1 VTDLVE
7 LSIVRLP
14 GVAWVHLTG
23 ELDLLSRGAFEREIH
38 AVPPAEVVVL
48 DARGLTFCDV
58 IGLRALTAAIR
69 GWAGRGRVA
78 HCILPPAI
86 EHIARLAS
94 FDELLEHAERPE
106 ALATLAGETIFG
118 LGSEVGGRG
127 PVAAA

>member
-23 ELDLLSRGAFEREIH
+23 ELDLLSRGAVLRELH

-48 DARGLTFCDV
+48 DARGLAFYDV
-58 IGLRALTAAIR
+58 IGLR
-69 GWAGRGRVA
+69 
-78 HCILPPAI
+78 
-86 EHIARLAS
+86 
-94 FDELLEHAERPE
+94 
-106 ALATLAGETIFG
+106 
-118 LGSEVGGRG
+118 